1 MTPDEYCQA
10 KAGGSGSSFYY
21 SFLSLPPEKRRAITA
36 LYAYCREVD
45 DTVDECR
52 EPEVARAKL
61 AWWHGEIDAAF
72 SGAPN
77 HPVTRALLPAIA
89 AYRLPAEHFHEV
101 VRGMQMDLDR
111 QRYASFDELRLYC
124 HRVASVVG
132 LLSARIFGCRAPGTE
147 DFARDLGLAFQLINI
162 IRDVGEDARR
172 GRIYLPLE
180 DLEHFGVAPEVIL
193 HERDHPRLAALM
205 EFQAQRAEDL
215 LERALA
221 ALPDADRADH
231 LPSLVMADIYR
242 TTLEEIRADGFR
254 VLDRKIALPPLRKLW
269 IAWRR
274 RRRERRRVA

>member
-21 SFLSLPPEKRRAITA
+21 SFLSLPPAKRRAITA
-36 LYAYCREVD
+36 LYAFCREVD

-52 EPEVARAKL
+52 EPEVARVKL

-72 SGAPN
+72 AGEPN
-77 HPVTRALLPAIA
+77 HPVMHALLPAINA
-89 AYRLPAEHFHEV
+89 WRLPAEHFHDV
-101 VRGMQMDLDR
+101 VRGMQMDLDQ
-111 QRYASFDELRLYC
+111 QRYATFEELRLYC

-132 LLSARIFGCRAPGTE
+132 LLSARIFGSRASGTE

-180 DLEHFGVAPEVIL
+180 DLERFTIAPEVIL

-205 EFQAQRAEDL
+205 EFEAQRAEAL
-215 LERALA
+215 LQQALT
-221 ALPDADRADH
+221 ALPDADRADQ

-242 TTLEEIRADGFR
+242 ATLDEIRADGFR
-254 VLDRKIALPPLRKLW
+254 VLDHKIALPPWRLLW

-274 RRRERRRVA
+274 QRRERRRVA